1 MKSPIKTFFTLQLIL
16 TLNIVNSAHADDTY
30 LKVKGY
36 GNDQRSAELDAKQQL
51 ALQLYS
57 KVEVTEKSQQVK
69 TNNLVDS
76 SYSLNSSIN
85 SLPIEISNMELVN
98 RSCEQQPYEYEFRIN
113 KTVWG
118 KKLLNDINHSHL
130 LATDLLANHGTSW
143 RDINRLNE
151 ASSLLFKAQNA
162 ITLVQSLIKTSLVP
176 LNKTQLSLERA
187 LNKQAQSISV
197 AITASPDLFASRVK
211 SALAGSLMA
220 SADAHITLYIKAK
233 TQHGKQG
240 QRFIAKQTL
249 WLQFF
254 EASNPSL
261 VVAQKV
267 LTEIGEPA
275 DSAESAKNAAQQK
288 IINTINNKSIFT
300 LLH

>member
-1 MKSPIKTFFTLQLIL
+1 MAFITLLLIL
-16 TLNIVNSAHADDTY
+16 PLNIINSAHANDTY
-30 LKVKGY
+30 LKIKGY
-36 GNDQRSAELDAKQQL
+36 GNNQRSAELDAKQQL

-57 KVEVTEKSQQVK
+57 KVEVTEKSQQEK
-69 TNNLVDS
+69 TNNVATS
-76 SYSLNSSIN
+76 SYSLNSSID
-85 SLPIEISNMELVN
+85 SLPIEISNMEFVKQN
-98 RSCEQQPYEYEFRIN
+98 CQQQPCEYEFRIN

-118 KKLLNDINHSHL
+118 KKLLADINHSHL
-130 LATDLLANHGTSW
+130 LATDLLANQGTSW
-143 RDINRLNE
+143 RDLNRLNE
-151 ASSLLFKAQNA
+151 ASRLIFKARNTIA
-162 ITLVQSLIKTSLVP
+162 LAPSLIETSFDP

-197 AITASPDLFASRVK
+197 VVSASSDLFASTVK
-211 SALAGSLMA
+211 STLTQSLTA
-220 SADAHITLYIKAK
+220 SANANITLYIKAQ

-240 QRFIAKQTL
+240 QQFIVKQTL

-261 VVAQKV
+261 AVGEKI
-267 LTEIGEPA
+267 LTEIGK
-275 DSAESAKNAAQQK
+275 SSNNAESAKNAAQQK